1 MRNRPPRPALATLC
15 FLMLGLVLAP
25 AIALPQE
32 RDNTVQGALERYL
45 VSTAR
50 HGSTRDAQG
59 VWMQSAESVLLHHRG
74 AVPLTAASLTKVAT
88 TLAALYTWGPSHRF
102 PTVVGI
108 AGAVR
113 GGVLQGDLVVRGG
126 SDPFFVWEDA
136 IILGN
141 TLERAGIRRV
151 DGRLLIVGAFY
162 MNFVLDPAGA
172 GGLLRQALSAA
183 AWPSEAMTQYHT
195 LPRYTAK
202 PEIDISGPVQ
212 VVQAL
217 PQGYVPIVR
226 HDSLPLFDILKRMN
240 VYSNNAMAEMLTI
253 AMGGSDRMRQT
264 AGKAAGVDPKELR
277 LNNGSGLG
285 QTNRISPRA
294 VCALFIATHQFLQLD
309 SLGVSDVFP
318 VAGRDSGTVE
328 GRDLPALAAVKT
340 GTLDNVSTLG
350 GVIFTREHG
359 PVWFALLNRG
369 TNRSALRAQ
378 QDTLL
383 QHVTRSWGGMEDVPS
398 AFRPLDLE
406 MEFVRDTILSRP

>member
-15 FLMLGLVLAP
+15 LLMLGLVLAP

-32 RDNTVQGALERYL
+32 RDSTVQGALERYL

-50 HGSTRDAQG
+50 HGGSRDAQG
-59 VWMQSAESVLLHHRG
+59 VWMQSAESVLLHHQG

-88 TLAALYTWGPSHRF
+88 TLAALHTWGRSHRF

-113 GGVLQGDLVVRGG
+113 GGVLQGDIVVRGG

-162 MNFVLDPAGA
+162 MNFVLDPVEA
-172 GGLLRQALSAA
+172 GGLLRQALNAA

-212 VVQAL
+212 IVQAL
-217 PQGYVPIVR
+217 PEGYVPIVR

-253 AMGGSDRMRQT
+253 AMGGSGRMRQT

-277 LNNGSGLG
+277 LKNGSGLG
-285 QTNRISPRA
+285 QNNWISPRA

-309 SLGVSDVFP
+309 SLSVSDVFP

-328 GRDLPALAAVKT
+328 GRDIPALAAVKT

-350 GVIFTREHG
+350 GVIFTRKHG

-369 TNRSALRAQ
+369 ANRSALRAQ

-383 QHVTRSWGGMEDVPS
+383 QHVTRSWGAVEDVPS

-406 MEFVRDTILSRP
+406 MEFERDTILPRP